1 MGYRSGTECRADLLE
16 VAQELCASMTGVSSA
31 GIVRCVSV
39 SGAGGGY
46 VLDIETTQGPTTTAA
61 QLSVPQI
68 PCDENARIADLAEL
82 WGLGLAAVLGV
93 FMLREFVYRLVRPQ

>member
-1 MGYRSGTECRADLLE
+1 MGYRSGTECRASLIE
-16 VAQELCASMTGVSSA
+16 VAQELCAGMTGVSSA

-39 SGAGGGY
+39 SGSAGGQ
-46 VLDIETTQGPTTTAA
+46 VLDIETTQGATTTAT

-68 PCDENARIADLAEL
+68 PCDENAKIADLAEI
-82 WGLGLAAVLGV
+82 WGLGLVAVLGV